1 LADSRICTI
10 PGCGKPVRSRGLCST
25 DYWREWKVGR
35 FSSEW
40 RAPPRWL
47 EKAAFLQLAASSQT
61 DDCILWPWG
70 TDTAGYGSFVHPNGG
85 KADRAHRAVCTIV
98 HGIPSLGANLACHS
112 CDTPRCCNPRHLR
125 WGSSKMNVADAY
137 ERGRANFGERSYH
150 AKLTE
155 DDVRE
160 IRTTKEDSS
169 SLAVRFGVSVTAIRD
184 IRNGRRWKRSARLP

>member
-1 LADSRICTI
+1 
-10 PGCGKPVRSRGLCST
+10 
-25 DYWREWKVGR
+25 
-35 FSSEW
+35 
-40 RAPPRWL
+40 
-47 EKAAFLQLAASSQT
+47 
-61 DDCILWPWG
+61 
-70 TDTAGYGSFVHPNGG
+70 
-85 KADRAHRAVCTIV
+85 
-98 HGIPSLGANLACHS
+98 
-112 CDTPRCCNPRHLR
+112 
-125 WGSSKMNVADAY
+125 MNVADAY